1 MFLINLLQEM
11 TKEGAG
17 LRAGPK
23 DSYHDKVFEEEINNL
38 INITKEQ
45 YELYVASLLTYPSAA
60 DELLGALRTFYKDAT
75 KYGFYE
81 LQSARDWYREVTA
94 DIGMHADLVRYW
106 IGVAAL
112 LASPIAPHFAEH
124 IWRGILQH
132 PTTIQR
138 ALWPTP
144 ARQVD
149 LPTIDAG
156 AYMRSLVKAVRDAE
170 LTLLKKLGKAKGAN
184 PPPFDPKKPRA
195 VRVYVATRFPEWQDA
210 CVQAVEAAC
219 APETGRVDDARVRA
233 LLTERGLIKDKRA
246 MPFVQ
251 LFKVRAFSLSLFV
264 FLCAILTT
272 YVRNG
277 LRSLAPRRR
286 SSASC
291 RSWRRTCCAR
301 CCLT

>member
-1 MFLINLLQEM
+1 
-11 TKEGAG
+11 
-17 LRAGPK
+17 
-23 DSYHDKVFEEEINNL
+23 
-38 INITKEQ
+38 
-45 YELYVASLLTYPSAA
+45 LT
-60 DELLGALRTFYKDAT
+60 LGAPRTFYKDAT

-106 IGVAAL
+106 ITVAAL
-112 LASPIAPHFAEH
+112 LATPIAPHFAEH

-132 PTTIQR
+132 PTSIQR

-144 ARQVD
+144 AQPVD

-156 AYMRSLVKAVRDAE
+156 GYMRTLVKTVRDAE
-170 LTLLKKLGKAKGAN
+170 LTLLKKLGKTKGG

-210 CVQAVEAAC
+210 CVQAVQAAWV
-219 APETGRVDDARVRA
+219 PETARVDDAKVRA

-251 LFKVRAFSLSLFV
+251 LFKVRSRKQKPIILLSLR
-264 FLCAILTT
+264 
-272 YVRNG
+272 VRFFSDASAYRNV
-277 LRSLAPRRR
+277 LRSLEPRRR

-291 RSWRRTCCAR
+291 RS
-301 CCLT
+301 